1 MLKTTLTLSF
11 LLLLVTAPLAIG
23 TGLSGVT
30 NEVYLAIGA
39 PGSTNEPVRFDAE
52 LIFLPFCDTGRVDLN
67 LSSPAYG
74 IKIRMWGGDG
84 QDVPK
89 TALGKTFG
97 SKWDSTWD
105 SFQDS
110 LVEGKGEGPGYH
122 NRRRAGVSA
131 WGPFTNNP
139 GLGGGKLLPAPKDLF
154 QMDKPGVYTLEI
166 QMQMARVNKGTNQL
180 TRQLVRFSPIK
191 LKVQKPPDPKSRK
204 DPKSAGG
211 G

>member
-1 MLKTTLTLSF
+1 MTKTTLMLGF
-11 LLLLVTAPLAIG
+11 LLLLVAVPAAIG
-23 TGLSGVT
+23 TGLSAAT
-30 NEVYLAIGA
+30 NGVYLAVGA

-52 LIFLPFCDTGRVDLN
+52 LIFLPFCDTGQVELN
-67 LSSPAYG
+67 LSSPPYG
-74 IKIRMWGGDG
+74 IKIRMWGADG

-122 NRRRAGVSA
+122 DRRRTGVSA

-154 QMDKPGVYTLEI
+154 RMDKPGVYTLEI
-166 QMQMARVNKGTNQL
+166 QMQMARVNMGTNQL
-180 TRQLVRFSPIK
+180 TRRLVRFSPVRIT
-191 LKVQKPPDPKSRK
+191 VVKPPTN
-204 DPKSAGG
+204 
-211 G
+211 